1 MLYFSFI
8 SFISHQN
15 LQFKEASGLNAVNIF
30 YLNSSKLQSKRVSLM
45 SLAGSSID
53 VFTEI
58 FLMTSNRNYGGVQGH
73 DLAGVLGN
81 IDFPATSILL
91 SVF

>member
-1 MLYFSFI
+1 
-8 SFISHQN
+8 
-15 LQFKEASGLNAVNIF
+15 
-30 YLNSSKLQSKRVSLM
+30 M

-73 DLAGVLGN
+73 DLAEVLGN
-81 IDFPATSILL
+81 IDFPATSFYYQCFKIITDELNGRTAEVL
-91 SVF
+91 KF

>member
-1 MLYFSFI
+1 
-8 SFISHQN
+8 
-15 LQFKEASGLNAVNIF
+15 
-30 YLNSSKLQSKRVSLM
+30 M